1 MSKQVFSSYT
11 LGPLSLK
18 NRYLVAPMTR
28 ISAEENG
35 AANDTMTRYYERF
48 AKGGFAAIISEGIYI
63 DRLYSQG
70 YRNQPGLASE
80 EHVEAWKDV
89 VSAVKNNGA
98 KMIAQLMHAGGQS
111 QANAYTEITVGP
123 SSTAPKGEQLGFY
136 HGSGP
141 FKTPKAMDA
150 KDIEQVIHAFAAAA
164 VNAKKAGFDG
174 VEIHGANGYLLDE
187 FLTDYLNNRNDDY
200 GPSIEKG
207 LNLFVRVIEAVR
219 KTTGPDFTVGVRI
232 SQGKVSDQTYK
243 WGNGENDAALI
254 FSTLGKTD
262 IDYIHVTDK
271 DGSAPGFGEG
281 TKSLTEAAK
290 AFGNGKTV
298 IANGMLHDVEKAETI
313 IKNGQA
319 DLISI
324 GTGALANPDL
334 PLLLEKGERLKPF
347 QPQEILMPIA
357 YIKEAELEY
366 ELVNK

>member
-1 MSKQVFSSYT
+1 MSKHVFSSYT

-111 QANAYTEITVGP
+111 QANATEITVGP

-141 FKTPKAMDA
+141 FKTPKAMEA

-207 LNLFVRVIEAVR
+207 LNLFVRAIEAVR

-281 TKSLTEAAK
+281 TKSLAEAAK

-298 IANGMLHDVEKAETI
+298 IANGMLHDAEKAETI

>member
-1 MSKQVFSSYT
+1 MIKHVFSSFT

-28 ISAEENG
+28 VSAEENG
-35 AANDTMTRYYERF
+35 AANETMARYYERF

-63 DRLYSQG
+63 DSLYSQG
-70 YRNQPGLASE
+70 YKNQPGLASD
-80 EHVEAWKDV
+80 EHVEAWKNV

-111 QANAYTEITVGP
+111 QANAYTESTAGP

-136 HGSGP
+136 YGSGP
-141 FKTPKAMDA
+141 YKTPKSMDA
-150 KDIEQVIHAFAAAA
+150 KDIEQVIQSFAAAA
-164 VNAKKAGFDG
+164 VNAQKAGFDG

-207 LNLFVRVIEAVR
+207 LNLFVRVIETVR
-219 KTTGPDFTVGVRI
+219 EATGTNFLVGVRI

-243 WGNGENDAALI
+243 WANGENDAATI

-271 DGSAPGFGEG
+271 DGTAPSFGEG
-281 TKSLTEAAK
+281 TKTLAEAAK
-290 AFGNGKTV
+290 DFGNEKPV
-298 IANGMLHDVEKAETI
+298 IANGMLHTTEKAETI
-313 IKNGQA
+313 IKDGHA

-334 PLLLEKGERLKPF
+334 PLLLEKGEPLKPF

-357 YIKEAELEY
+357 HIKKSELAY
-366 ELVNK
+366 ELLKK